1 VDGRRFR
8 CARAGGKWTIRAE
21 ESLMRKWL
29 VLLAAVGVVGAI
41 WYVARQYSVT
51 PLSMQ
56 PKFGKVT
63 RGDVRVP
70 VIAAGLIRPSQEI
83 EVKSMASGRILE
95 VPVVEGNYVRS
106 KMPLVTLD
114 PIDEQRSLD
123 RAQADLDRSEAML
136 TQSRVAVDRAQV
148 NIESSKARLEEIEAQ
163 GAMAAFERK
172 KMEDSLKP
180 DGTSQSYSAQ
190 EINDIRA
197 RDRMSRA
204 QADEARI
211 AITAAELAKQDAEAA
226 VKSQEA
232 IVESARKNKEDG
244 EKRLSET
251 TVLAP
256 QEAIVTS
263 VYVRPGMLV
272 QSATQGFTGGT
283 PLMTLADVLKK
294 KVIARLD
301 EADYGRVLSISPID
315 ALPDMPELR
324 ETAKEDAEQIQN
336 RSGKVSITV
345 DAFPDHVFEGVI
357 ERVEPQGKL
366 NAGSSIIQFDVHV
379 LITDPEGHMLPLGA
393 QAQVEFTVQS
403 AVAALLVPAEAVKTY
418 EEQRGVW
425 IKKNPEAGSSE
436 KYGKQFVS
444 CQFGISDGEHTQVI
458 KVLGGKELKE
468 DTEVYT
474 KLPQDGSEGGH

>member
-1 VDGRRFR
+1 MK
-8 CARAGGKWTIRAE
+8 KWII
-21 ESLMRKWL
+21 
-29 VLLAAVGVVGAI
+29 LLAVVALVGVG

-51 PLSMQ
+51 PLWAQ

-70 VIAAGLIRPSQEI
+70 VIAAGLIRADQEI

-95 VPVVEGNYVRS
+95 VPVVEGNYVHT
-106 KMPLVTLD
+106 KTPLVTLD

-123 RAQADLDRSEAML
+123 RAQADLDRAEAML
-136 TQSRVAVDRAQV
+136 TQAEVAVDRAQV
-148 NIESSKARLEEIEAQ
+148 NIDSSKAHLEEIQAQ
-163 GAMAAFERK
+163 GAMAAFQRK
-172 KMEDSLKP
+172 KMEETIQP
-180 DGTSQSYSAQ
+180 DGKSASYSAQ

-204 QADEARI
+204 QEDSARI
-211 AITAAELAKQDAEAA
+211 AITAAELAKADAEAA
-226 VKSQEA
+226 VKSQQA
-232 IVESARKNKEDG
+232 IVESARKTREDAQ
-244 EKRLSET
+244 KRLSET

-301 EADYGRVLSISPID
+301 EADYGRVLAISPVD

-324 ETAKEDAEQIQN
+324 EAAEADAEQIQK
-336 RSGKVSITV
+336 RSGKVRITV
-345 DAFPDHVFEGVI
+345 DAFPDSDFEGVI

-379 LITDPEGHMLPLGA
+379 AITDPKRKLLPLGA
-393 QAQVEFTVQS
+393 QAQVEFTVES
-403 AVAALLVPAEAVKTY
+403 AVGALLVPAEAVKTF

-425 IKKNPEAGSSE
+425 IKRDPESGSTD
-436 KYGKQFVS
+436 KYGKQFMP

-458 KVLGGKELKE
+458 KALGGGELKE

-474 KLPQDGSEGGH
+474 KLPQDASEGGH